1 MTPAPPSMSLI
12 ETFAQLAPS
21 VRSTE
26 DVATTGRRL
35 CDAVLDV
42 VTNCDAAS
50 VHVRD
55 RSGHSTRVETS
66 ALATAADQVMAEETD
81 GVLVAPSSRENWV
94 HVRDLA
100 AETRWPT
107 LAQRLVS
114 QLGVGSLISCRM
126 TVDAGPRRP
135 LGTLTVYSLT
145 PGAFAE
151 HDVMMAVL
159 LSSLGGVVLDASQQP
174 AHLREAIQTRQ
185 VIGEAIGV
193 LRAQT
198 GVSSDEA
205 FRRLSS
211 ASQRTNIKLR
221 DLAVW
226 IIDGPEPS
234 EDGMIIPLRRE
245 GSR

>member
-1 MTPAPPSMSLI
+1 
-12 ETFAQLAPS
+12 
-21 VRSTE
+21 
-26 DVATTGRRL
+26 
-35 CDAVLDV
+35 
-42 VTNCDAAS
+42 
-50 VHVRD
+50 
-55 RSGHSTRVETS
+55 
-66 ALATAADQVMAEETD
+66 MAEETE
-81 GVLVAPSSRENWV
+81 GVLVTPSSHESWV

-100 AETRWPT
+100 TETRWPT
-107 LAQRLVS
+107 LARRLVS

-126 TVDAGPRRP
+126 SVDAGPHRS

-145 PGAFAE
+145 PDAFGE
-151 HDVMMAVL
+151 RDVMMAVL
-159 LSSLGGVVLDASQQP
+159 LSSLGGVVLDASQQQ
-174 AHLREAIQTRQ
+174 AHLREAIRTRQ

-211 ASQRTNIKLR
+211 ASQRTNVKLR
-221 DLAVW
+221 DLAVR

-234 EDGMIIPLRRE
+234 EEGMIITLRHE

>member
-1 MTPAPPSMSLI
+1 
-12 ETFAQLAPS
+12 
-21 VRSTE
+21 
-26 DVATTGRRL
+26 
-35 CDAVLDV
+35 VLDA

-50 VHVRD
+50 VNVRD
-55 RSGHSTRVETS
+55 RSGHSTRVDTG
-66 ALATAADQVMAEETD
+66 AWATAADQVIAEETD
-81 GVLVAPSSRENWV
+81 GVLVTPSSREGWV

-100 AETRWPT
+100 AETRWPA
-107 LAQRLVS
+107 LAQRLLS
-114 QLGVGSLISCRM
+114 QLGVSSLISCRM
-126 TVDAGPRRP
+126 TGDAGMHCP
-135 LGTLTVYSLT
+135 LGTLTLYSLT
-145 PGAFAE
+145 PDALAE

-159 LSSLGGVVLDASQQP
+159 LSSLGGVVLDASQQK

-211 ASQRTNIKLR
+211 ASQRTNVKLR
-221 DLAVW
+221 DLALR
-226 IIDGPEPS
+226 ILDGPEPS